1 MANETSHFRRA
12 MILPPI
18 ALGLN
23 DLVASVAITGPE
35 TLPELKAYAEDV
47 KERMLR
53 FGGVPKVTVKGFSEH
68 QIRIEVSDDM
78 LRQFGLS
85 LADVA
90 GAIGRQSIDL
100 PAGNIETVDG
110 NLLLRFA
117 EERTRVNKFADLV
130 VVSETG
136 GGQVRLGDIAR
147 IEDRFELEEQKVFFN
162 GRPAALLKIT
172 KTENEDTAQ
181 CYYGG
186 QGLPERGARKGAAEC
201 HADGHQR
208 CRVYRR
214 RPAEHADRKFLAGLL
229 LVFLA
234 MWAVFGWRYSFWI
247 VMELPVAFMG
257 AFAFMVMAGFS
268 INMPSMLGFVALAGV
283 VVNDSILLVQH
294 IKRHHAPG
302 ISVAE
307 LAPKASRARF
317 RAILL
322 TSLTT
327 IPGLLPLMSEI
338 SLQAQV
344 LVPLVTSL
352 AFGLMA
358 STVLVLLVVPAIYA
372 ILDDFGLSTLAEVG
386 ERDEADEAD
395 AIVRDGKPA

>member
-1 MANETSHFRRA
+1 
-12 MILPPI
+12 
-18 ALGLN
+18 
-23 DLVASVAITGPE
+23 
-35 TLPELKAYAEDV
+35 
-47 KERMLR
+47 
-53 FGGVPKVTVKGFSEH
+53 
-68 QIRIEVSDDM
+68 
-78 LRQFGLS
+78 
-85 LADVA
+85 
-90 GAIGRQSIDL
+90 
-100 PAGNIETVDG
+100 
-110 NLLLRFA
+110 
-117 EERTRVNKFADLV
+117 
-130 VVSETG
+130 
-136 GGQVRLGDIAR
+136 
-147 IEDRFELEEQKVFFN
+147 
-162 GRPAALLKIT
+162 
-172 KTENEDTAQ
+172 
-181 CYYGG
+181 
-186 QGLPERGARKGAAEC
+186 
-201 HADGHQR
+201 
-208 CRVYRR
+208 
-214 RPAEHADRKFLAGLL
+214 
-229 LVFLA
+229 